1 MSNNNDYSTSNL
13 LDFVLILNYYI
24 LIGIDL
30 SQQIE
35 LEDADSTQEINFIGR
50 LDGDG
55 GATMY
60 FIIEKKKQNK
70 QLLIFLKTL

>member
-1 MSNNNDYSTSNL
+1 M
-13 LDFVLILNYYI
+13 LDFVLILNHYR

-35 LEDADSTQEINFIGR
+35 LEDTDSTQQINFIGR
-50 LDGDG
+50 FDRDG

-60 FIIEKKKQNK
+60 FILEKKKQNK
-70 QLLIFLKTL
+70 QLLIFRKTL

>member
-1 MSNNNDYSTSNL
+1 MKMSNNNNYSTSNL
-13 LDFVLILNYYI
+13 MDFVWILNHLR

-30 SQQIE
+30 SQQTE
-35 LEDADSTQEINFIGR
+35 LEDTDSTQQINFIGR

-60 FIIEKKKQNK
+60 FIIEKKNR
-70 QLLIFLKTL
+70 INNF

>member
-60 FIIEKKKQNK
+60 FIIEKKAE
-70 QLLIFLKTL
+70 

>member
-1 MSNNNDYSTSNL
+1 MKMSNNNNYSTSNL
-13 LDFVLILNYYI
+13 LDFVWILNHFR

-35 LEDADSTQEINFIGR
+35 LEDTDSTQQINFIGR

-60 FIIEKKKQNK
+60 FIIEKKPE
-70 QLLIFLKTL
+70 

>member
-1 MSNNNDYSTSNL
+1 MKMSNNNNYSTSNL
-13 LDFVLILNYYI
+13 LDFVWILNHFR

-35 LEDADSTQEINFIGR
+35 LEDTDSTQQINFIGR

-60 FIIEKKKQNK
+60 FIIEKKTRINN
-70 QLLIFLKTL
+70 F

>member
-1 MSNNNDYSTSNL
+1 MKMSNNNNYSTSNL
-13 LDFVLILNYYI
+13 LDFVWILNHFR

-30 SQQIE
+30 SQQTE
-35 LEDADSTQEINFIGR
+35 LEDTDSTQQINFIGR

-60 FIIEKKKQNK
+60 FIIEKKPE
-70 QLLIFLKTL
+70 

>member
-1 MSNNNDYSTSNL
+1 MKMSNNNNYSASNL
-13 LDFVLILNYYI
+13 LDFVWILNHFR

-35 LEDADSTQEINFIGR
+35 LEDTDSTQQINFIGR

-60 FIIEKKKQNK
+60 FIIEKKPE
-70 QLLIFLKTL
+70 

>member
-1 MSNNNDYSTSNL
+1 MSYNNDYSTSNL

-55 GATMY
+55 GATMH
-60 FIIEKKKQNK
+60 FIIEKKNR
-70 QLLIFLKTL
+70 INNF

>member
-13 LDFVLILNYYI
+13 LDFVFILNYYI

-60 FIIEKKKQNK
+60 FIIEKK
-70 QLLIFLKTL
+70 TE